1 MSRWI
6 DIDDDRNCYC
16 GCDGEYEKWSIDPD
30 VLADAKTDVTER
42 KKGYWIGSNNGE
54 PVKIIYGI
62 PQDSCYCSACGDWLT
77 ASDEYA
83 VNGNYCPNCGAD
95 MRKADQIFARIAG
108 ATTGREY
115 EESEIHIEQ
124 V

>member
-42 KKGYWIGSNNGE
+42 KKGKWAE
-54 PVKIIYGI
+54 VKFRTI
-62 PQDSCYCSACGDWLT
+62 PYNRISKAKRCSVCGKNKDKYVTW
-77 ASDEYA
+77 
-83 VNGNYCPNCGAD
+83 NFCPNCGAD
-95 MRKADQIFARIAG
+95 MRG
-108 ATTGREY
+108 GETNE
-115 EESEIHIEQ
+115 
-124 V
+124 

>member
-42 KKGYWIGSNNGE
+42 KNGYWISSNNGE
-54 PVKIIYGI
+54 PVKVINGI
-62 PQDSCYCSACGDWLT
+62 PQDSCYCSVCGDWLT
-77 ASDEYA
+77 ASDEYS
-83 VNGNYCPNCGAD
+83 VMGKYCPSCGAD
-95 MRKADQIFARIAG
+95 MRKSA
-108 ATTGREY
+108 
-115 EESEIHIEQ
+115 ESEPTMEEFMYGQ
-124 V
+124 DMGNSEDGSL